1 MFATGAACGV
11 IDICSL
17 DVFLAIYIYI
27 CLCTCSISQCSGS
40 VSFSGKYIQPF
51 FFFWV
56 FFLETIQSI
65 GILHCPKWLDQQSF
79 FKWGTLKLSTQISSQ
94 DKNSNSSTSPTIFA
108 NIRTPPNSGWNQP
121 GPTDSLGTTSSPGL
135 LRGFSRP
142 LGKAMAEAGCWWLV
156 SCCFNQSLGV
166 SSSERTSG
174 SWELRKK
181 KKKAHENPTYP
192 LLKSNIWLTWE
203 KKQKN
208 RMLKWMKMYFKCSY
222 WKKDGK
228 LFPIAIIVS
237 CSKGKISGHVFL
249 NIHQFQL
256 HPKITLEGEAV
267 VPAVVDL
274 FSSPQQKSNQRASH
288 HPGDGTT
295 LGETNLKNEIKG

>member
-1 MFATGAACGV
+1 MSHFREN
-11 IDICSL
+11 
-17 DVFLAIYIYI
+17 IYNP
-27 CLCTCSISQCSGS
+27 S
-40 VSFSGKYIQPF
+40 F
-51 FFFWV
+51 FFEF
-56 FFLETIQSI
+56 FFLKQY
-65 GILHCPKWLDQQSF
+65 
-79 FKWGTLKLSTQISSQ
+79 
-94 DKNSNSSTSPTIFA
+94 N
-108 NIRTPPNSGWNQP
+108 
-121 GPTDSLGTTSSPGL
+121 
-135 LRGFSRP
+135 P
-142 LGKAMAEAGCWWLV
+142 LGFCTVQNGWI
-156 SCCFNQSLGV
+156 SNPSLNGV
-166 SSSERTSG
+166 HWNSALKYLRKTKTPTPLPALPFLPTSEPHPTLDGTSQVPPTLSERLPALAF
-174 SWELRKK
+174 WEASAGLSERRWPRPVVGGWFRAVSINPWEFRVPNEPLEVESFEKK
-181 KKKAHENPTYP
+181 KKKPMKTRPTRCWRVTYDSP
-192 LLKSNIWLTWE
+192 GK